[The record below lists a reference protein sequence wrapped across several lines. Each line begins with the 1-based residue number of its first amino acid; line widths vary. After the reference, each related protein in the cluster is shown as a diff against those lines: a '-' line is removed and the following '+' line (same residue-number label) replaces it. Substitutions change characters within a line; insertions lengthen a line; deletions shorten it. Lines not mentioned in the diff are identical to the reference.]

1 MIVSTRRLR
10 KLCDFQIQGR
20 LSSSVKYPAVKLLP
34 IMKSVT
40 LAIILLLQLHS
51 EVATDDGFCS
61 ADTKSDC
68 EIEKGAYSQFSNE
81 ILGKIAAAEA
91 GYQECTEGGCKCY
104 EAVIDSD
111 LAKFP
116 TVTREMLTEIRDK
129 IFLPVSPSSIWHRQ
143 N

>member
-1 MIVSTRRLR
+1 MIVSTRRLQ
-10 KLCDFQIQGR
+10 KLCICQIQER
-20 LSSSVKYPAVKLLP
+20 LTTSVKYPAVKLLP

-51 EVATDDGFCS
+51 EVATEDGFCS

-68 EIEKGAYSQFSNE
+68 ESEKGAYSQFSNE

-91 GYQECTEGGCKCY
+91 GYEECTEGGCKCY

-129 IFLPVSPSSIWHRQ
+129 VF
-143 N
+143 

>member
-10 KLCDFQIQGR
+10 KLCDFQIQER
-20 LSSSVKYPAVKLLP
+20 LSSSVKYPAV

-40 LAIILLLQLHS
+40 LAMILLLQLHS
-51 EVATDDGFCS
+51 EVATEEGFCS

-68 EIEKGAYSQFSNE
+68 GSEKDAYSQFSNE

-91 GYQECTEGGCKCY
+91 GYEECTEGGCNCY
-104 EAVIDSD
+104 EAVIDSG

-116 TVTREMLTEIRDK
+116 SVTKEMLTEIRDK
-129 IFLPVSPSSIWHRQ
+129 IFLPVPPSSIWHRQ

>member
-1 MIVSTRRLR
+1 MIVSTRRLQ
-10 KLCDFQIQGR
+10 KLCICQIQER
-20 LSSSVKYPAVKLLP
+20 LTTSVKYPAVNLLP
-34 IMKSVT
+34 IMKSVS

-81 ILGKIAAAEA
+81 ILGKIAAAVA
-91 GYQECTEGGCKCY
+91 GYEECTEGGCKCY

-116 TVTREMLTEIRDK
+116 TVTREMLKEIRDK
-129 IFLPVSPSSIWHRQ
+129 IFLPGTPSS
-143 N
+143 

>member
-1 MIVSTRRLR
+1 MNVSTRRFR
-10 KLCDFQIQGR
+10 KFCDCQIQER
-20 LSSSVKYPAVKLLP
+20 LSTSVKYPAVKLLP

-51 EVATDDGFCS
+51 EVATEEGFCS
-61 ADTKSDC
+61 ADTKSGC
-68 EIEKGAYSQFSNE
+68 GSEKGAYSQFSNE

-91 GYQECTEGGCKCY
+91 GYEECTEGGCKCY

-116 TVTREMLTEIRDK
+116 TVTKEMLTEIRDK
-129 IFLPVSPSSIWHRQ
+129 IFLPGTPSS
-143 N
+143 

>member
-1 MIVSTRRLR
+1 MIVSTRRLQ
-10 KLCDFQIQGR
+10 KLFICQIQER
-20 LSSSVKYPAVKLLP
+20 LTTSVKYPAVKLLP

-51 EVATDDGFCS
+51 EVATEEGFCS

-68 EIEKGAYSQFSNE
+68 GSEKDAYSQFSNE

-91 GYQECTEGGCKCY
+91 GYEECMEGGCKCY

-116 TVTREMLTEIRDK
+116 TVTREMLTEIRD
-129 IFLPVSPSSIWHRQ
+129 
-143 N
+143 